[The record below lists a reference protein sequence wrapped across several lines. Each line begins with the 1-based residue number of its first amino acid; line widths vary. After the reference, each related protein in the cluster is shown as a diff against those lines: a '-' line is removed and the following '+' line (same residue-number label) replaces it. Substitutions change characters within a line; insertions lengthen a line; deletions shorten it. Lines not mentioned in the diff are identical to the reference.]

1 MSSRAC
7 ANLLSVNYQDYSA
20 TFAVGPDRWEYF
32 LPGPIGI
39 HDLEV
44 INKRSALKALNYAKK
59 HAVRQEKLDGVEKA

>member
-1 MSSRAC
+1 MTRAH
-7 ANLLSVNYQDYSA
+7 LLSTNYTDYSA
-20 TFAVGPDRWEYF
+20 TFAIGQDRWEYF

-59 HAVRQEKLDGVEKA
+59 HAVRTKKVQDANRPTA